1 MVGNNKREERTSFKK
16 KILHFISMVVSAAGN
31 VTELCNSLVSF
42 WVFDAEREK
51 IALVTEFQMSLSF
64 KKKKIASIKTLFL
77 QWGTF
82 YKPLRPPTPGA
93 NLAANH

>member
-1 MVGNNKREERTSFKK
+1 MVGNNKREEATSFKN

-42 WVFDAEREK
+42 WVFSAKREI

-64 KKKKIASIKTLFL
+64 RKKKKCKYKEIVSAMGQFL
-77 QWGTF
+77 
-82 YKPLRPPTPGA
+82 
-93 NLAANH
+93 